1 MGTLGGFHGERHED
15 GTQYL
20 NQSVQIALGIGE
32 LERAASELQASA
44 KALLEFHA
52 VLALQ

>member
-1 MGTLGGFHGERHED
+1 MGTLGGFHRERHGD

-32 LERAASELQASA
+32 LERAASELASIGQG
-44 KALLEFHA
+44 
-52 VLALQ
+52 LA

>member
-32 LERAASELQASA
+32 LERAVTELQALI
-44 KALLEFHA
+44 KVF
-52 VLALQ
+52 V